1 MKVNFNVNALD
12 FNGKEI
18 KLNDQEVNMSDEI
31 QKIMFFAGN
40 NGGRQLN
47 NDEKYLA
54 YKIGKKLAQGAD
66 EFSAEELAFIKEQSS
81 LTLAAGMYGFLVDL
95 IENGNK

>member
-12 FNGKEI
+12 FDGNEIKMNGK
-18 KLNDQEVNMSDEI
+18 EVNMSDEV

-40 NGGRQLN
+40 TGGRQLS

-54 YKIGKKLAQGAD
+54 YKIGKKLAQKET
-66 EFSAEELAFIKEQSS
+66 EFSAEELSFIKEQAGH
-81 LTLAAGMYGFLVDL
+81 TLAAGVYGFLIDT
-95 IENGNK
+95 IEGNIK

>member
-18 KLNDQEVNMSDEI
+18 KLNGQEVNMSDEI

-54 YKIGKKLAQGAD
+54 YKIGKKLAQGAE
-66 EFSAEELAFIKEQSS
+66 EFSAEELAFIKEQAGKS
-81 LTLAAGMYGFLVDL
+81 LAAGVYGFLIDI
-95 IENGNK
+95 IEGNMK

>member
-12 FNGKEI
+12 FNGNEI
-18 KLNDQEVNMSDEI
+18 KLNGKEVNMSEEI

-47 NDEKYLA
+47 NEQKYLA
-54 YKIGKKLAQGAD
+54 YKIGKKVAQGD
-66 EFSAEELAFIKEQSS
+66 TEYSAEELAFIKEQSA

-95 IENGNK
+95 IENENK

>member
-18 KLNDQEVNMSDEI
+18 KLNE
-31 QKIMFFAGN
+31 
-40 NGGRQLN
+40 LN

-54 YKIGKKLAQGAD
+54 YKIGKKLAQGAE